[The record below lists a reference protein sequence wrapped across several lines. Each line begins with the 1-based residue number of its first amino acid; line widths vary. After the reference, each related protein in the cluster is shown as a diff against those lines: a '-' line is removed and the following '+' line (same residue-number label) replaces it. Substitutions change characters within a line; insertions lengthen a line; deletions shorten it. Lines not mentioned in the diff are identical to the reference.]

1 MIMVGAKRRRTV
13 DCSLDASRP
22 WLAEQVLREK
32 CFFSLP
38 GVDYIRI
45 YEYYADKM
53 GCPGIFV

>member
-1 MIMVGAKRRRTV
+1 VPAIGDGAGF
-13 DCSLDASRP
+13 AG
-22 WLAEQVLREK
+22 EK
-32 CFFSLP
+32 LFSLP